1 MEGEKK
7 RKKQHKRSP
16 VLSLHHVQGGFV
28 LTSPLVPRASVVP
41 AEGRGDRD
49 RQWGTS
55 WHLASQVEQVL
66 GICAQYAKRFGAQ
79 TPLLV
84 AGQGAVSCPASAAH
98 VFWLGTP
105 PRAPKQQLLGMG
117 WLPTWSSFPLQ
128 CSLVIAFINFFRG
141 LF

>member
-1 MEGEKK
+1 M
-7 RKKQHKRSP
+7 
-16 VLSLHHVQGGFV
+16 

-84 AGQGAVSCPASAAH
+84 AGQGGSVLPSLSRSCFLAGHSPQGSQKTTAGNGLAPH
-98 VFWLGTP
+98 VE
-105 PRAPKQQLLGMG
+105 LLSI
-117 WLPTWSSFPLQ
+117 T
-128 CSLVIAFINFFRG
+128 V
-141 LF
+141 LFSNCFH